1 MQKGRRKMFL
11 HPNHSA
17 DYRNWAHCCLK
28 IKKLYKEIN
37 LCKDRKFIDPAAYFF
52 IKANGKEA
60 YFKSKESMIPE
71 LMRKVSRYEALRDKL
86 AAKLIDPEKHLLQVE
101 DLLNM
106 IGNVIDIAPRH
117 SKEKKYLV
125 LYDCSCDGTEVMGRD
140 AYELLAHGYG
150 KAEDQTF
157 VSEK

>member
-1 MQKGRRKMFL
+1 MFL

-28 IKKLYKEIN
+28 IRELYKEIDF
-37 LCKDRKFIDPAAYFF
+37 CKDRKSVEGGAYFF
-52 IKANGKEA
+52 IKTQGKEA
-60 YFKSKESMIPE
+60 YFKRKESRITK
-71 LMRKVSRYEALRDKL
+71 LMRKVSRYAALRDKL

-125 LYDCSCDGTEVMGRD
+125 LYDCSYDGTEVMGRD